1 VGILLRFTHLDL
13 KPLWTDELLT
23 ALFASGRSPIDLP
36 LDVVFAPADIATL
49 LAFEPTETCPQI
61 AATVA
66 RESTH
71 PPLFFCLMHGWLR
84 WLQPLSASLAWQ
96 LRSLPA
102 VLGVG
107 AIAAM
112 YALNRVAFSPAA
124 GLAAAALMAVSPF
137 CVYLS
142 QEARHYTLPMLLI
155 TLALLGLVQ
164 IQARWWQ
171 GQRISIGLWL
181 GWVLVNSL
189 GLYVHYF
196 FLLVYVAQ
204 LATLLT
210 GWTWMKMGRL
220 KPQQPDQ
227 NPSARVEA
235 AMSPRR
241 RTSFLSARILF
252 ARLMGRLKPQQP
264 DRNPPAR
271 VESAMSPRRRTSF
284 LSARILFARLMG
296 RLKPQQP
303 IAAYFPSILPL
314 LVFLPWLPTLLAHFS
329 RPETDWFKPFEPS
342 WTDGFAPLYQT
353 VASWLLMV
361 VALPVEGQPLAIAL
375 PMGILMLGFG
385 LGSIWQL
392 WRSIEKHRSIGV
404 NPVSLPALTLLGFTL
419 WVLLE
424 ILVMAYGLGKD
435 ITAAPRYHFI
445 YYPSLCALL
454 GALLSWGE
462 GGGSIAQS
470 KPLLARIRSPLSIAV
485 CVGLVSSLC
494 VIYNGAFLKP
504 YYPDR
509 VAKTMAIDPS
519 LPMVAIVGYENVQE
533 VALGLSFF
541 REIDRQNPTRPI
553 KFAFLNRSRGYTAI
567 WQTLDRLPALPSPPL
582 NLWIVAP
589 GLRKAEYPPSLQL
602 HDSQKRSTTCIQ
614 DRSSYYRIG
623 VPYQLYRCP
632 R

>member
-1 VGILLRFTHLDL
+1 LNPRHKDRKQKTHDRVLIGILAVGILLRFTHLAL

-23 ALFASGRSPIDLP
+23 ALFASGHSPIDLP
-36 LDVVFAPADIATL
+36 LDAVFAPADITTL

-71 PPLFFCLMHGWLR
+71 PPLFFCSIHTWLR
-84 WLQPLSASLAWQ
+84 WLQPFSVSLAWQ

-102 VLGVG
+102 MLGVA

-137 CVYLS
+137 CVYLA

-164 IQARWWQ
+164 IQTRLWQ
-171 GQRISIGLWL
+171 GQRIAIGLWL

-196 FLLVYVAQ
+196 FLLAYIAQ
-204 LATLLT
+204 LATLLASIGILARWRDIQKGDGQSPLQVGESMPLT
-210 GWTWMKMGRL
+210 PTTL
-220 KPQQPDQ
+220 HQPA
-227 NPSARVEA
+227 S
-235 AMSPRR
+235 
-241 RTSFLSARILF
+241 
-252 ARLMGRLKPQQP
+252 
-264 DRNPPAR
+264 
-271 VESAMSPRRRTSF
+271 
-284 LSARILFARLMG
+284 
-296 RLKPQQP
+296 
-303 IAAYFPSILPL
+303 YFPLLLPL
-314 LVFLPWLPTLLAHFS
+314 LVFLPWLPTLLTHFS

-361 VALPVEGQPLAIAL
+361 VVLPVEGQPLAIAL
-375 PMGILMLGFG
+375 PLGILMVGFG
-385 LGSIWQL
+385 LGLVWQL
-392 WRSIEKHRSIGV
+392 WQLIGNISKMGESHSPLQTGGQRSIGI
-404 NPVSLPALTLLGFTL
+404 PVSLPALTLLGFTL

-424 ILVMAYGLGKD
+424 IWVMAYVLGKD

-454 GALLSWGE
+454 GAILQVGD
-462 GGGSIAQS
+462 GGGSIATR
-470 KPLLARIRSPLSIAV
+470 KPLLARIRSPLFITL
-485 CVGLVSSLC
+485 CVGFISSLC
-494 VIYNGAFLKP
+494 VIHNGAFLKP

-509 VAKTMAIDPS
+509 VAQTMAIDPS

-533 VALGLSFF
+533 VALGLSFV

-553 KFAFLNRSRGYTAI
+553 KFAFLNRSRGYNLV
-567 WQTLDRLPALPSPPL
+567 WQNLDRLPALPSPPL

-589 GLRKAEYPPSLQL
+589 GLRKAEYPPLLKL
-602 HDSQKRSTTCIQ
+602 HDSQNRSTACTP
-614 DRSSYYRIG
+614 DRSYYYRIG
-623 VPYQLYRCP
+623 IPYQLYRCVD

>member
-102 VLGVG
+102 ALGVG

-155 TLALLGLVQ
+155 ALALLGLVQ

-196 FLLVYVAQ
+196 FLLAYVAQ

-210 GWTWMKMGRL
+210 GCAWMK
-220 KPQQPDQ
+220 
-227 NPSARVEA
+227 
-235 AMSPRR
+235 
-241 RTSFLSARILF
+241 
-252 ARLMGRLKPQQP
+252 
-264 DRNPPAR
+264 
-271 VESAMSPRRRTSF
+271 
-284 LSARILFARLMG
+284 MG

-303 IAAYFPSILPL
+303 IAAYFPSIFPL
-314 LVFLPWLPTLLAHFS
+314 LVFLPGLPTLLAHFS

-342 WTDGFAPLYQT
+342 WTDGFSPLYQT

-385 LGSIWQL
+385 LGAIWQL

-462 GGGSIAQS
+462 VGGSIAQS

-623 VPYQLYRCP
+623 IPYQLYRCP